1 MTANEPTIRLSK
13 NVRAGLRLILSNVK
27 NTGLEG
33 RNFTRG
39 ESDQIDMALAWIEQK
54 SKEKAEDAG
63 ASTPPL

>member
-1 MTANEPTIRLSK
+1 MASETTIRLSK

-33 RNFTRG
+33 RQFSKS
-39 ESDQIDMALAWIEQK
+39 ESQQIDMAVAWIEQK

-63 ASTPPL
+63 ASTPTL

>member
-1 MTANEPTIRLSK
+1 MSK
-13 NVRAGLRLILSNVK
+13 NVRAGLRLVLSNAK

-33 RNFTRG
+33 RTFTKA

-54 SKEKAEDAG
+54 SKEKVEDAG